1 MVKKMSRAEEIAM
14 ELNNSG
20 EWIPELCE
28 ELCELADMS
37 EEWMQADGE
46 TFESVV
52 YAAAEKLGV
61 EV

>member
-1 MVKKMSRAEEIAM
+1 MTRLEEIAK
-14 ELNNSG
+14 ELNASG

-28 ELCELADMS
+28 ELCIMAGMD
-37 EEWMQADGE
+37 EEWKQADGE

-52 YAAAEKLGV
+52 YAAAGKLGV